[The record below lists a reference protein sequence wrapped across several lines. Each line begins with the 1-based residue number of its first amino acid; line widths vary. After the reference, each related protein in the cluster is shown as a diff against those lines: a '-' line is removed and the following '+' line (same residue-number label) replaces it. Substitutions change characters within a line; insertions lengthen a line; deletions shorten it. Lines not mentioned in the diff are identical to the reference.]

1 MGSLV
6 KHSLPKRQIVTGYT
20 VSAMLH
26 LSLIVGAIVLSVPA
40 WPALET
46 STLSV
51 RTVVSDRPV
60 IEDGER
66 LAAQVDEI
74 ESPPVVEES
83 QHSTHDVAVDRTPT
97 ATAPGLAEYAR
108 RRLDFAR
115 REAED
120 QSPAQQ
126 QADLETLGRRL
137 QNVGSEET
145 VAELSG
151 TLNKWLGAEDRA
163 TEADPRVKKKAAPFD
178 ATTAQI
184 SDVKKVESEGSVTYV
199 AILVDAS
206 GQSTE
211 AKLDEIDGP
220 QLYETFQIIKK
231 FPLLETVYRRT
242 VMGLLDKLT
251 RESPPEAESPAPA
264 ASGSSS
270 ESDGK

>member
-1 MGSLV
+1 M
-6 KHSLPKRQIVTGYT
+6 PKRQIVTGYT
-20 VSAMLH
+20 VSATLH

-46 STLSV
+46 STISV

-66 LAAQVDEI
+66 LAGQIDEI

-83 QHSTHDVAVDRTPT
+83 QPSTHDVAVDRTPT
-97 ATAPGLAEYAR
+97 ATAPGLAEFAR

-115 REAED
+115 READD

-137 QNVGSEET
+137 QNVGSEES

-163 TEADPRVKKKAAPFD
+163 TQADPEVNKNKTTVPFD

-184 SDVKKVESEGSVTYV
+184 SDVKKIESEGSVTYV

-211 AKLDEIDGP
+211 AKLDEIDGQ

-251 RESPPEAESPAPA
+251 RESSPEAESPAPP
-264 ASGSSS
+264 ASGSSPQGGG
-270 ESDGK
+270 E